1 MKRND
6 LKMFTHISSFIALA
20 MIMVVPLFLLS
31 TTTGEN
37 GVPIIRP
44 LVRLTFLLSVFG
56 IPLSIVSMFSRENL
70 AKRIIVFMINVS
82 PLGILVYGLMMEF
95 VDEFLRTAP

>member
-6 LKMFTHISSFIALA
+6 LKIFTQLSSIIALA

-56 IPLSIVSMFSRENL
+56 IPLSIVSIFSSENL

>member
-6 LKMFTHISSFIALA
+6 LKVFTQLSFFIALA
-20 MIMVVPLFLLS
+20 IIMVVPLFLLS
-31 TTTGEN
+31 TTFGEN
-37 GVPIIRP
+37 RVPIIRP

-56 IPLSIVSMFSRENL
+56 IPLSIVSMFSGENL

-95 VDEFLRTAP
+95 VDEFFRTGP